1 MVTDD
6 TVAVN
11 WALLDPAATVRL
23 AGSDTLAL
31 LSESVIATPPAAAAP
46 LSFTVQEDAPGAF
59 TLAGVQVK
67 LLTVAGALRVT
78 DAALVWPFQ
87 LAVTVAVWSLFTVPA
102 VAANAPLLAPVSIVT
117 LTGTLKTLR
126 LLDKATVAELI
137 AALVSVTV
145 QVALCPAPRVPGVQ
159 LSPDNCTGATRFNVN
174 VCVTP
179 LALAVTTAV

>member
-1 MVTDD
+1 MVTGD

-31 LSESVIATPPAAAAP
+31 LSESVTATPPAAAAP
-46 LSFTVQEDAPGAF
+46 LSVTVQVDDPGAF

-67 LLTVAGALRVT
+67 LLTVAGALRFT
-78 DAALVWPFQ
+78 DEALVWPFQ
-87 LAVTVAVWSLFTVPA
+87 LAVTVAVWSLFTGPA
-102 VAANAPLLAPVSIVT
+102 VAVNVPLLDPVSIVT
-117 LTGTLKTLR
+117 LAGTLKTPR
-126 LLDKATVAELI
+126 LLDKATVAELV

-145 QVALCPAPRVPGVQ
+145 QVALCPAPRVPGAQ
-159 LSPDNCTGATRFNVN
+159 LSPDNCAGATRFNVN

-179 LALAVTTAV
+179 LALAETTAV